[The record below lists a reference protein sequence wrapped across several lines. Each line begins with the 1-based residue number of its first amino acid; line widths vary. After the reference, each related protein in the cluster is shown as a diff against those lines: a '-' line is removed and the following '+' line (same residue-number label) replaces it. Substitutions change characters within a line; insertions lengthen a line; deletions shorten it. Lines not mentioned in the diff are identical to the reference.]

1 MLSNGCRIRAVTSEL
16 DSISDSNS
24 ESKSRPKNIFW
35 PDPKY
40 ILSRPKLD
48 FLDQELAQEP
58 SPENGTV
65 VQKLGPEID
74 YGNQLKSSAQKARPL
89 WRAYTKLTRTNF
101 LVQLLDQLLS
111 PGFGISLESIF
122 WTQKLVQFLIQNFL
136 KLQKKIQPGPTKP
149 FSQTQKKPRP
159 RE

>member
-1 MLSNGCRIRAVTSEL
+1 MIDMLSNGCRIRAVTSEL

-101 LVQLLDQLLS
+101 LVQ
-111 PGFGISLESIF
+111 
-122 WTQKLVQFLIQNFL
+122 FLIQNFL